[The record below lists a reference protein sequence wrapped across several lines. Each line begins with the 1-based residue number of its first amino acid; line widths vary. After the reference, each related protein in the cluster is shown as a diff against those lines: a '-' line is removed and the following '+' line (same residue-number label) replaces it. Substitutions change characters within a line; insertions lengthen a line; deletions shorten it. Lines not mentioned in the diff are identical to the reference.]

1 MKQTQA
7 TAIPSPQQKQ
17 HKYHWQR
24 YCDGLNGQRKMPEYL
39 AKNYWWAYLS
49 PIGVNIFDHPF
60 IVNRILWGQYH
71 KIASDT
77 VKLLATESD
86 YSLAQISC
94 AYGEIIPKVG
104 AEANTKD
111 VYLFDVAPIQLEQ
124 ARKKIVANNT
134 LNNFTLFEANAEN
147 IPLDDNSMDTSLIF
161 FLLHE
166 LPEKVRKN
174 VLKEAFRI
182 TKPGGRV
189 IIADYALKTD
199 KHWFHSLPLFRTIF
213 ETLEPFLGNFWRT
226 DLTKELETAANN
238 YGKCTSLGNEKYYW
252 HRFYRLLEFT
262 VVTNTSTD
270 EDTQ

>member
-1 MKQTQA
+1 MKQIQA
-7 TAIPSPQQKQ
+7 TAIPATQPKQ
-17 HKYHWQR
+17 IKHHWQS
-24 YCDGLNGQRKMPEYL
+24 YCDGRNGQRKMPEYL

-71 KIASDT
+71 KIAKDT

-86 YSLAQISC
+86 YKLAQISC

-111 VYLFDVAPIQLEQ
+111 VYLFDVAPIQLDQ
-124 ARKKIVANNT
+124 ARKKIAHNNT
-134 LNNFTLFEANAEN
+134 QDHFTLFEANAER
-147 IPLDDNSMDTSLIF
+147 IPLNDNSMDTSLIF

-189 IIADYALKTD
+189 VIADYAPKTD
-199 KHWFHSLPLFRTIF
+199 KHWFHILPLFRNIF
-213 ETLEPFLGNFWRT
+213 ENLEPFLGNFWRT
-226 DLTKELETAANN
+226 DLPRELETAANQH
-238 YGKCTSLGNEKYYW
+238 GKKVTPRNEKYYW

-262 VVTNTSTD
+262 VASNSSSD